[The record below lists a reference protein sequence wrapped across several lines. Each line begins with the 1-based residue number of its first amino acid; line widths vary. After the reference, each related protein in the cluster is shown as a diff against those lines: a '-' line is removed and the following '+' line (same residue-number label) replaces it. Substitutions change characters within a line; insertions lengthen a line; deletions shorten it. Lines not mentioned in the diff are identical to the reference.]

1 MKERCRDMKYVF
13 ALVFGMMLS
22 PVVCVGD
29 AGIENVII
37 RQRWPWSN
45 VVDIDFVVTGEATGI
60 KFTAKYDGADEFVLA
75 EKDLSG
81 KFKSAE
87 VFEPGIHHV
96 EWNPS
101 SAGLGDV
108 ELKNFSVKV
117 EPEDKTYLI
126 LNLNDGSYRYAASEP
141 EGGWLADPANCQTN
155 IVFRRIPKGTR
166 DLGLTDALFEKVSGH
181 FNYEAK
187 HSATLTSDYYISV
200 FMITKG
206 QQEYI
211 IAKGKGNT
219 LDTFSKPSVIGT
231 RKYDELRGSTNE
243 TDRINWPHTKH
254 DVAQGTVIHHVREI
268 VKNTFNP
275 EWIVDL
281 PSNAQWEFA
290 AKGTTPFDQLL
301 SVGGKADDE
310 NFYENYTNLLDKVAI
325 WSHNYVPASDKIV
338 GQKEKNGYGLY
349 DVIGLGHEWVADL
362 YKNGTSYYSNT
373 NPVGPNEGT
382 SGFRLIRSVGCG
394 NESLSFYTTAFATY
408 KKQDSSSY
416 GYRLC
421 INLKSYFEK

>member
-1 MKERCRDMKYVF
+1 MKKITVLSVALLAVGLAAF
-13 ALVFGMMLS
+13 AETETS
-22 PVVCVGD
+22 
-29 AGIENVII
+29 ATIENVVV
-37 RQRWPWSN
+37 RQLWPWSGD
-45 VVDIDFVVTGEATGI
+45 VDIAFTVKGASTGV
-60 KFTAKYDGADEFVLA
+60 KLVAKYDGVESFTLA

-81 KFKSAE
+81 EFAE
-87 VFEPGIHHV
+87 ILKPGFYHV
-96 EWNPS
+96 TWSPEK
-101 SAGLGDV
+101 AGLGKIA
-108 ELKNFSVKV
+108 LKNFSVSV
-117 EPEDKTYLI
+117 EPEDKTYLV

-141 EGGWLADPANCQTN
+141 EGGWLSDPANCQTN

-166 DLGLTDALFEKVSGH
+166 KLGLTETLFEKVSGH
-181 FNYEAK
+181 FNYEEE

-200 FMITKG
+200 YMITRG

-231 RKYDELRGSTNE
+231 CKYDGLRGSTNE

-281 PSNAQWEFA
+281 PSNVQWEFA
-290 AKGTTPFDQLL
+290 AKGTTPFDQLW

-310 NFYENYTNLLDKVAI
+310 NFYENCTNLLDQIAI
-325 WSHNYVPASDKIV
+325 WKHNYVSGSDKIV
-338 GQKEKNGYGLY
+338 GQKAKNGYGLY
-349 DVIGLGHEWVADL
+349 DVIGLGEEWVADL

-382 SGFRLIRSVGCG
+382 SGYRLARSVGCDI
-394 NESLSFYTTAFATY
+394 EVLRFYTTAHATY
-408 KKQDSSSY
+408 AKQDTKSY

-421 INLKSYFEK
+421 INLNSLFK

>member
-1 MKERCRDMKYVF
+1 MKYAFAFVF
-13 ALVFGMMLS
+13 CLMLS

-29 AGIENVII
+29 ASIENVII

-60 KFTAKYDGADEFVLA
+60 KFTAKYDGAEEFVLA

-101 SAGLGDV
+101 SAGLGNV
-108 ELKNFSVKV
+108 ELKNFFVKV

-281 PSNAQWEFA
+281 PSNVQWEFA
-290 AKGTTPFDQLL
+290 AKGTTPFDQLW

-310 NFYENYTNLLDKVAI
+310 NFYENCTNLLDQIAI
-325 WSHNYVPASDKIV
+325 WSHNYVSGSDKIV
-338 GQKEKNGYGLY
+338 GQKAKNGYGLY
-349 DVIGLGHEWVADL
+349 DIIGLGEEWVADL
-362 YKNGTSYYSNT
+362 YKNGTSYYSGI

-382 SGFRLIRSVGCG
+382 GGYRLIRSVGCG
-394 NESLSFYTTAFATY
+394 NERLRFYTTAFATY
-408 KKQDSSSY
+408 KSQDGSRF

>member
-1 MKERCRDMKYVF
+1 MKYAFAFVF
-13 ALVFGMMLS
+13 CLMLS

-108 ELKNFSVKV
+108 ELKNFFVKV

-166 DLGLTDALFEKVSGH
+166 DLGLMDALFEKVSGH
-181 FNYEAK
+181 FNYEK
-187 HSATLTSDYYISV
+187 EHSATLTSDYYISV

-243 TDRINWPHTKH
+243 IDRINWPLTKH

-382 SGFRLIRSVGCG
+382 SGYRLIRSVGCG
-394 NESLSFYTTAFATY
+394 NESLRFYTTAFATY